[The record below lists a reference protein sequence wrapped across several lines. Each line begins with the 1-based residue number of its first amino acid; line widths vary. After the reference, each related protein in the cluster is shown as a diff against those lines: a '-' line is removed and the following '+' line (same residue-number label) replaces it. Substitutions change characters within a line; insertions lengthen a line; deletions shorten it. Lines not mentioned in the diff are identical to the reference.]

1 MATVGVNTMED
12 PLDLLLCPVK
22 NSTSGVVERLA
33 WEIGHILPLDQLIP
47 IVLSDVANPCAN
59 RRALVADT
67 IGHLEVENHQAD
79 ILPCIRDLLDDTS
92 VVVRQSALVTF
103 SRMVRA
109 KLVKAAD
116 FLEMTARVLLRE
128 DDKEL
133 LMLCGALCGDLPQ
146 TYSEAAA
153 MAPIFLEIVLV
164 VTDVLGHANR
174 WTAQEQHVF
183 CVRASIALSFFQHTL
198 PGILGHPVEVQKMQP
213 GFSVFVPPERGAP
226 ESTVSPSSSK
236 KTKYKMNELPAY
248 NIEDFVRPYEW
259 TPFDFWVWRTKPP
272 PDCNTQNGTDTFFL
286 MCQDDADQ
294 RQHEPAQQNKRL
306 SMVAWAHDAYSAV
319 ADLVDEVRGSPELLP
334 RLSGFLMKG
343 HDDAE
348 EFANCLGLKYLKF
361 LWREKIA
368 LLGANIEPASKDAAP
383 NLTFLVNVA
392 MPSLT
397 KMMTSLDWSSPWS
410 EVISPLYDTVCTTLK
425 LLWENCPP
433 TEWTPDGY
441 GVWNI
446 DGGIPLCFSVL
457 PCTDLNA
464 ALAWLDKSV
473 LVPYSKQ
480 PCEKG
485 MKVQSPISDLLL
497 RWIIDNRAH
506 SPCFTAREFATA
518 LVRRLEPYYE
528 GQSEERLMVAETLV
542 RLLDLVPDYQS
553 QIVPLLAEAVEIDF
567 DVADVACERAL
578 SLTVFRDW
586 ALEHIR
592 RKRLV
597 DFNPSL
603 EPDLP
608 MPTLPRASKVYIGHD
623 GLLVSESVSR

>member
-1 MATVGVNTMED
+1 MAAQFVFGAEQVADFLLQYQLHLTALEFYQELQEVEANLAVPSKLHDFIERFYDAVHGEVAIVPDEYRPVGSKIYLEYRLRQVEAELLELQSRDNNRTTVSDVRDLNAAVRDYLVKLGMWEAAAQLESQRDTAPVASFRLDVAADLECVKGVIVSDACCGEDEERRVEDVGSNAVCGMATVGVNTMED

-213 GFSVFVPPERGAP
+213 GFSVFVPPEGEPR
-226 ESTVSPSSSK
+226 SPRSARQARK
-236 KTKYKMNELPAY
+236 KRSIK
-248 NIEDFVRPYEW
+248 
-259 TPFDFWVWRTKPP
+259 
-272 PDCNTQNGTDTFFL
+272 
-286 MCQDDADQ
+286 
-294 RQHEPAQQNKRL
+294 
-306 SMVAWAHDAYSAV
+306 
-319 ADLVDEVRGSPELLP
+319 
-334 RLSGFLMKG
+334 
-343 HDDAE
+343 
-348 EFANCLGLKYLKF
+348 
-361 LWREKIA
+361 
-368 LLGANIEPASKDAAP
+368 
-383 NLTFLVNVA
+383 
-392 MPSLT
+392 
-397 KMMTSLDWSSPWS
+397 
-410 EVISPLYDTVCTTLK
+410 
-425 LLWENCPP
+425 
-433 TEWTPDGY
+433 
-441 GVWNI
+441 
-446 DGGIPLCFSVL
+446 
-457 PCTDLNA
+457 
-464 ALAWLDKSV
+464 
-473 LVPYSKQ
+473 
-480 PCEKG
+480 
-485 MKVQSPISDLLL
+485 
-497 RWIIDNRAH
+497 
-506 SPCFTAREFATA
+506 
-518 LVRRLEPYYE
+518 
-528 GQSEERLMVAETLV
+528 
-542 RLLDLVPDYQS
+542 
-553 QIVPLLAEAVEIDF
+553 
-567 DVADVACERAL
+567 
-578 SLTVFRDW
+578 
-586 ALEHIR
+586 
-592 RKRLV
+592 
-597 DFNPSL
+597 
-603 EPDLP
+603 
-608 MPTLPRASKVYIGHD
+608 
-623 GLLVSESVSR
+623 